1 MDAPRLTDSE
11 AEVLIEELA
20 AALEAMVDH
29 TCDDMGPLWLEATR
43 EARQNLEDH
52 GLADLGFAPS
62 PRYVALSKG
71 ARSRYRSLAAWRH
84 AVLWQPVRVSDRDY
98 RAAMETVY
106 FSFYPDNAPPY
117 AWSSRASE
125 APGVERWPSPTT
137 LKHQA
142 KEGCC
147 DALAQLRSIERRLK
161 DEGSWATEL
170 RALLLKPA
178 TRDSLRDVL
187 KLEEHLTETR

>member
-71 ARSRYRSLAAWRH
+71 ARSRYR
-84 AVLWQPVRVSDRDY
+84 
-98 RAAMETVY
+98 
-106 FSFYPDNAPPY
+106 
-117 AWSSRASE
+117 
-125 APGVERWPSPTT
+125 
-137 LKHQA
+137 
-142 KEGCC
+142 
-147 DALAQLRSIERRLK
+147 
-161 DEGSWATEL
+161 
-170 RALLLKPA
+170 
-178 TRDSLRDVL
+178 
-187 KLEEHLTETR
+187 